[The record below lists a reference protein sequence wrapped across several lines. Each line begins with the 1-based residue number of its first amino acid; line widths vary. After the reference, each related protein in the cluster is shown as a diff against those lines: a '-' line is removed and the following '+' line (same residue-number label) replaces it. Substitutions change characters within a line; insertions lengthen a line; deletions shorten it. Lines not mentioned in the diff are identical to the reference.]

1 MNETVATEPALPGV
15 FARAIGIITSPKATF
30 EQVVRAPHAIGI
42 LALVALLIGAST
54 SAFSFT
60 EKGRQAQLEYQVQQM
75 ERFVTVTDEMY
86 ARMEEQ
92 SQKQAAYAPFL
103 AIVGTFVI
111 FPVIILIVSGVLYA
125 IFNAIMGGTAQ
136 FKQVMAV
143 TSHAWV
149 VPTLGAIF
157 GGIMNFARGSVSSSV
172 ANLGMLLPML
182 KEGSFVANLAGAV
195 DLFQIWFVLTLA
207 IGLGV
212 LYKRKTSGIATG
224 LFIVYAIIAIGF
236 SYFLRKG

>member
-1 MNETVATEPALPGV
+1 MNETAIVEPAVPGV

-30 EQVVRAPHAIGI
+30 EQVVKAPRAIGI
-42 LALVALLIGAST
+42 LALVALLTGVSA
-54 SAFSFT
+54 SAFSLT
-60 EKGRQAQLEYQVQQM
+60 EKGRQVQVDFSVQQM
-75 ERFVTVTDEMY
+75 ERFGVTVTDEMY
-86 ARMEEQ
+86 AAMEKR
-92 SQKQAAYAPFL
+92 SAYTPYTT
-103 AIVGTFVI
+103 VVSMFVFFPI
-111 FPVIILIVSGVLYA
+111 FVLIVSAIFYA
-125 IFNAIMGGTAQ
+125 IFNAIMGGTAE

-143 TSHAWV
+143 TSHAWM

-157 GGIMNFARGSVSSSV
+157 AGIMNFARGSISQSV

-195 DLFQIWFVLTLA
+195 DLFQIWFVLTLS

-212 LYKRKTSGIATG
+212 LYKRKTSSIATG
-224 LFIVYAIIAIGF
+224 LFIVYAIIAVCV